1 MSVAQ
6 KLYTKGC
13 ITYMRTD
20 STNLS
25 KDAMNQCKSYIENKF
40 GKEYYQYR
48 IYSKKSKNAQEA
60 HEAIRPTRLDVDNL
74 VGNDIDDDM
83 KKLYNLIWKQTIASQ
98 MATAKIKTV
107 YIQVSIHNL
116 KDLFFESSIE
126 EIIFLGF
133 LKLYNQKIEKIN
145 SLPNLDTELIYNNI
159 NANQEFTK
167 NVGRYSEA
175 SLVKTLEK
183 TGIGRPSTFASMI
196 SKIQDRNYV
205 EIKNI
210 NGSKK
215 DIINYL
221 LNDNNI
227 KEIKKQVTSGNEKK
241 FTPTELGI
249 NVTTYLEDNFPDIM
263 NYKFTADMETKL
275 DLIAENKLDWLQM
288 LNDFYNPFN
297 EKLLAIKPS
306 KTQKNKDNDKL
317 LGKIDD
323 NEVYLSKTIHG
334 DVVRMDIKNK
344 KSKFASIKNIEI
356 DDVTLELATE
366 LLRFPYLLGKHN
378 NKDVTLHKGNGLY
391 IKYDSSTYSCD
402 TEINLDEAIKLIEQS
417 KKSKIKS
424 ITDGKK
430 IYNIRDGKYGP
441 YVSILQNGKYINKKI
456 PKSITPEKITLKEIK
471 KLFTN

>member
-48 IYSKKSKNAQEA
+48 TYSKKSKNAQEA
-60 HEAIRPTRLDVDNL
+60 HEAIRPTNLNLDNL
-74 VGNDIDDDM
+74 NNSNDDM

-116 KDLFFESSIE
+116 KDLFFESSLE
-126 EIIFLGF
+126 EIMFLGF
-133 LKLYNQKIEKIN
+133 LKLFNQKMKIN

-227 KEIKKQVTSGNEKK
+227 KEIKKQVTFGNEKK
-241 FTPTELGI
+241 I
-249 NVTTYLEDNFPDIM
+249 
-263 NYKFTADMETKL
+263 
-275 DLIAENKLDWLQM
+275 
-288 LNDFYNPFN
+288 
-297 EKLLAIKPS
+297 
-306 KTQKNKDNDKL
+306 
-317 LGKIDD
+317 
-323 NEVYLSKTIHG
+323 
-334 DVVRMDIKNK
+334 
-344 KSKFASIKNIEI
+344 
-356 DDVTLELATE
+356 
-366 LLRFPYLLGKHN
+366 
-378 NKDVTLHKGNGLY
+378 
-391 IKYDSSTYSCD
+391 YS
-402 TEINLDEAIKLIEQS
+402 N
-417 KKSKIKS
+417 
-424 ITDGKK
+424 
-430 IYNIRDGKYGP
+430 
-441 YVSILQNGKYINKKI
+441 
-456 PKSITPEKITLKEIK
+456 
-471 KLFTN
+471 